1 MITQTNIQIIEYVRL
16 NTELKEEKKKDF
28 ELKIEKIKTNGNNF
42 IKFNHFIFLFSK
54 YCN

>member
-1 MITQTNIQIIEYVRL
+1 MEYGRQIIENGRL
-16 NTELKEEKKKDF
+16 NTELKKEKKDY